1 MRAQRRSEPAQSQP
15 SAPRVRRAKPK
26 AAGADATPAESP
38 ALALQADL
46 SARWDVGMGE
56 INEPY
61 PGLEYDG
68 PRWSPRRTVVV
79 AGGISLMLWLAIG
92 MAIRA
97 MVMG

>member
-1 MRAQRRSEPAQSQP
+1 MRAQRRSEPAP
-15 SAPRVRRAKPK
+15 NTPAPPRARRAKPK
-26 AAGADATPAESP
+26 AAGADATPTESP

-46 SARWDVGMGE
+46 NARWDAGMGE

-61 PGLEYDG
+61 PGLEYDT